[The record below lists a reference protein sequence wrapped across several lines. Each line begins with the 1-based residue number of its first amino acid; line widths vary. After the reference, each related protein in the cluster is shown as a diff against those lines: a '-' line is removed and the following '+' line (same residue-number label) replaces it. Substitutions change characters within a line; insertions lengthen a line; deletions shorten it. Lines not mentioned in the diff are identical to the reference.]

1 MRGCREVLSCCLLLA
16 MTATLASAAL
26 PVYEREPFDEVTLDD
41 VNDRAVLLVKP
52 LTLAERKPLTPEGQK
67 GDLEVELL
75 DRPGEKFALS
85 WQAVVRVRL
94 FEQLV
99 LAEID
104 ANLTAGKFEEAQAG
118 LRFLERTQPK
128 FPGLSEAVERFLLDQ
143 TTAAYRGKRL
153 DEALALAV
161 ELARR
166 NPQQPRL
173 ATIYE
178 RVTLD
183 LAQQSLNQQA
193 YRRARGLLG
202 NLKKRFPQT
211 GPAAAAPLE
220 AKLQELASAA
230 LAEANAAAT
239 AQNWES
245 AQAAVRKAL
254 DLQPA
259 IAGGAELAARIF
271 AKHPVL
277 EVGVIGGLPA
287 KLSAEAFDAD
297 LLDAGIRRLRPLV
310 SPPAAELA
318 SLPDGGLG
326 YRSAWGA
333 WQTVSGRE
341 ATLQLTGSTAAE
353 FVQQLRLAGPLAAP
367 VSAIRAR
374 TANSVTWEWESPRLR
389 PEAWLGITLSTLP
402 TQPTGD
408 DVGAPLA
415 PQPVGPFRAQL
426 TPSGELRLARTA
438 PAAVEAPQAVVEK
451 SYRDAASALA
461 ALRRGEIQVLER
473 LPPWEVARARK
484 MPDLRLSAYAAPTVH
499 LLLPNPKRPLSA
511 RREFRRALLYAL
523 DREAILTEGI
533 LSGQPSSGCELLS
546 GLFPRSGDGEP
557 WSAAFHPD
565 LRPRGYDPA
574 VAAVLLE
581 LARSDPA
588 NPAGTGGGG
597 TSPPLALTLDHP
609 DEPVARAA
617 CLSIQRQWRRIGVEA
632 TLRPRKPGEPSDGD
646 VRYVQLVVTEPL
658 VDAYRLF
665 GSGGAVGDVGPLVQE
680 KLEQALAESDA
691 AGANSRLRELQALV
705 AQELPILPLWQTVD
719 HFVQHASVTLPAG
732 KPLRLYEQLD
742 QWRLAWRPPLE

>member
-1 MRGCREVLSCCLLLA
+1 MVLLA
-16 MTATLASAAL
+16 FGSAVFAAP

-52 LTLAERKPLTPEGQK
+52 LTLPERKPLTPEGQK

-104 ANLTAGKFEEAQAG
+104 ANLTAGKFDEAQAG

-143 TTAAYRGKRL
+143 TTAAYRGQRL

-166 NPQQPRL
+166 NPQHPRL

-193 YRRARGLLG
+193 YRRTRGLL
-202 NLKKRFPQT
+202 NSLKKRFPQS

-220 AKLQELASAA
+220 TKLQQMASAA
-230 LAEANAAAT
+230 LAEAKAAAT
-239 AQNWES
+239 AQAWET

-259 IAGGAELAARIF
+259 IAGGAELAAQIF

-277 EVGVIGGLPA
+277 EVGVIGGLP
-287 KLSAEAFDAD
+287 LRLPAEAFDAD

-318 SLPDGGLG
+318 SLPDGGFG
-326 YRSAWGA
+326 YRSAWGNL
-333 WQTVSGRE
+333 QTASGRE
-341 ATLQLTGSTAAE
+341 ATLQLTGPTAAE
-353 FVQQLRLAGPLAAP
+353 FVQQLRLAGPLAVP

-374 TANSVTWEWESPRLR
+374 TANGVAWEWETPRIR
-389 PEAWLGITLSTLP
+389 PEAWLGIMLATLP
-402 TQPTGD
+402 SQPTGD
-408 DVGAPLA
+408 AVGAPLV
-415 PQPVGPFRAQL
+415 PQPMGPFRAEVAA
-426 TPSGELRLARTA
+426 SGELRLLRNAPTA
-438 PAAVEAPQAVVEK
+438 PSAPQAVVEK
-451 SYRDAASALA
+451 SFRDAASALA
-461 ALRRGEIQVLER
+461 ALRRGEIQVIER
-473 LPPWEVARARK
+473 LPPWEISRVRK
-484 MPDLRLSAYAAPTVH
+484 MPDMRLSAYAAPTVH
-499 LLLPNPKRPLSA
+499 LLIPNPKRPLSA

-533 LSGQPSSGCELLS
+533 LSGQPVSGCEPLS
-546 GLFPRSGDGEP
+546 GPFPRGSEGEP
-557 WSAAFHPD
+557 WSAAFNPD
-565 LRPRGYDPA
+565 VKPRGYDPA

-588 NPAGTGGGG
+588 NP
-597 TSPPLALTLDHP
+597 S
-609 DEPVARAA
+609 
-617 CLSIQRQWRRIGVEA
+617 RR
-632 TLRPRKPGEPSDGD
+632 
-646 VRYVQLVVTEPL
+646 
-658 VDAYRLF
+658 
-665 GSGGAVGDVGPLVQE
+665 SG
-680 KLEQALAESDA
+680 
-691 AGANSRLRELQALV
+691 R
-705 AQELPILPLWQTVD
+705 
-719 HFVQHASVTLPAG
+719 
-732 KPLRLYEQLD
+732 
-742 QWRLAWRPPLE
+742 